1 MEDNLENKEGFTL
14 EIDTLDSLQE
24 FSRFSGTQDLI
35 KARSSEASKRDPKI
49 YKFAHQVGNDQIF
62 FQRFPNERKALQEAS
77 LNLGKLVA
85 ETSSINFNFNDL
97 ISNESLDKTKKQL
110 QTRSGEIAKINDFQE
125 RKRETIDFLSSTDA
139 FYAYMDLYY
148 RGEGKNEQ
156 FIMLSDVIRDP
167 RYRELLDVFKR
178 AGGGALQLFDG
189 TTKGTDLYQK
199 AMNDAG
205 KPAQRES
212 DVYLTKNNIGDPDN
226 LSSAGDKEIDELID
240 KYVNDP
246 KSLNPDTR
254 VRIGLKLR
262 LANHTWKVGQIERQ
276 ARGENG
282 RTEREI
288 YRIFDGIFHLPN
300 AAEEIKKDWVHVTS

>member
-35 KARSSEASKRDPKI
+35 I

-125 RKRETIDFLSSTDA
+125 RKRETIDFLSS
-139 FYAYMDLYY
+139 
-148 RGEGKNEQ
+148 
-156 FIMLSDVIRDP
+156 
-167 RYRELLDVFKR
+167 
-178 AGGGALQLFDG
+178 
-189 TTKGTDLYQK
+189 
-199 AMNDAG
+199 
-205 KPAQRES
+205 
-212 DVYLTKNNIGDPDN
+212 
-226 LSSAGDKEIDELID
+226 
-240 KYVNDP
+240 
-246 KSLNPDTR
+246 
-254 VRIGLKLR
+254 
-262 LANHTWKVGQIERQ
+262 
-276 ARGENG
+276 
-282 RTEREI
+282 
-288 YRIFDGIFHLPN
+288 
-300 AAEEIKKDWVHVTS
+300 